1 MATIDKEFAKMYQK
15 ILATGAEYENVR
27 RGVKRLQI
35 PSYVLRHEFKN
46 GFPAVTN
53 KKLFWKGVVGELLW
67 FLKGDTNVKYL
78 NENGIKFWNDD
89 AYNWHVKNGGGL
101 SREEF
106 EEIGEGSVGANYS
119 HQWRNFNWKT
129 DQISDL
135 VTGMHKDI
143 MGSRLVVS
151 AWNPGELNETALPPC
166 HNFFQIIG
174 IPFRDGTFGFELHF
188 NMRSADVFLGVPL
201 NIASY
206 ALLAKILEKITGYK
220 AVAVEGTLKCV
231 HLYDNQYGA
240 AREYMFRDP
249 NEHSNC
255 SLVVDSF
262 PAMEDINQLIERLE
276 IPMFNLEG
284 YTHDEPIKVKMLSPK
299 II

>member
-1 MATIDKEFAKMYQK
+1 MAKIDKEFAKMYQK
-15 ILATGAEYENVR
+15 ILSTGAKYENVR
-27 RGVKRLQI
+27 RGVERLQI

-78 NENGIKFWNDD
+78 NQNGIKFWNDD
-89 AYNWHVKNGGGL
+89 AYNWYVKNGGDL

-119 HQWRNFNWKT
+119 KQWRNFNSKV
-129 DQISDL
+129 DQVSNLIAD
-135 VTGMHKDI
+135 MRKDI

-166 HNFFQIIG
+166 HNFFQVIG
-174 IPFRDGTFGFELHF
+174 VPISDGTFGFELHF
-188 NMRSADVFLGVPL
+188 NMRSADAFLGVPL

-206 ALLAKILEKITGYK
+206 ALLAKILEKITGFK

-231 HLYDNQYGA
+231 HLYDNQYDA
-240 AREYMFRDP
+240 AKQFILRDST
-249 NEHSNC
+249 EHGDC
-255 SLVVDSF
+255 SLVIDNF
-262 PAMEDINQLIERLE
+262 PAMEDVNQIIERLE
-276 IPMFNLEG
+276 ISMFNLEN
-284 YTHDEPIKVKMLSPK
+284 YTHDDPIKVKMIAPK
-299 II
+299 TI